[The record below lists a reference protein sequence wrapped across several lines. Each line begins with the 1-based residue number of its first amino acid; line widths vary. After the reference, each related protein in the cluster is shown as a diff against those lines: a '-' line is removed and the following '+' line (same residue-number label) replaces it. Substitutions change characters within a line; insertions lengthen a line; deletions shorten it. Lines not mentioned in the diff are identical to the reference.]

1 MAKPIPAG
9 AVDVRPAAAV
19 QLPALSAS
27 AVEPFA
33 VSPAQAQQILGVGH
47 SRLFDLIK
55 SGELESYQDG
65 RSRKITVRSI
75 KSRLERL
82 LAEAR

>member
-1 MAKPIPAG
+1 MAKPIEAR
-9 AVDVRPAAAV
+9 AADVRPLAAV

-33 VSPAQAQQILGVGH
+33 CSPAQAQQILAIGH
-47 SRLFDLIK
+47 SRLFELIK
-55 SGELESYQDG
+55 SGELETYVDG
-65 RSRKITVRSI
+65 RSRKITMRSI
-75 KSRLERL
+75 KARLERL